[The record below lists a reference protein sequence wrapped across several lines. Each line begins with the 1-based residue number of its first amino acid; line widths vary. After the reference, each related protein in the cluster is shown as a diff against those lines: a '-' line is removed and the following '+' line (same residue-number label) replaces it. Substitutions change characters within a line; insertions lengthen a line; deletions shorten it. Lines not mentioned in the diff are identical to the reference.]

1 MTDVLAAR
9 VAQPDMQG
17 LPEWRVAELLN
28 APDAAFDR
36 VTVQVPVADA
46 RQVLMASLTPDFTT
60 NAWVA
65 ILLTADD
72 AANAA
77 RKPAL
82 AIREAVRA
90 ANVINMADPME
101 AAMVMATL
109 QALITA
115 EVITEQTRDAL
126 IALSQKKQS
135 WADANGVEVTAQTVS
150 LARGRI

>member
-1 MTDVLAAR
+1 MSDVLAAR

-17 LPEWRVAELLN
+17 MPEWQVAEILN

-36 VTVQVPVADA
+36 VAVPVPVADA
-46 RQVLMASLTPDFTT
+46 RQVLMASLTPDSTT

-72 AANAA
+72 VANPA

-82 AIREAVRA
+82 AIREAIRA

-109 QALITA
+109 NALIAA
-115 EVITEQTRDAL
+115 EVITEGTRDKL
-126 IALSQKKQS
+126 IALSQRQQS
-135 WADANGVEVTAQTVS
+135 WAEANGVEVTPRTVS
-150 LARGRI
+150 LTRGRI

>member
-77 RKPAL
+77 RKPGWPFAKPS
-82 AIREAVRA
+82 AR
-90 ANVINMADPME
+90 PM
-101 AAMVMATL
+101 
-109 QALITA
+109 
-115 EVITEQTRDAL
+115 
-126 IALSQKKQS
+126 
-135 WADANGVEVTAQTVS
+135 
-150 LARGRI
+150 

>member
-36 VTVQVPVADA
+36 VTVQVPVPDA
-46 RQVLMASLTPDFTT
+46 RQVLMTSRTPDFKT

-65 ILLTADD
+65 ILLTAED

-77 RKPAL
+77 RKDAL
-82 AIREAVRA
+82 AIREAMKE

>member
-17 LPEWRVAELLN
+17 LPEWRVAEILN
-28 APDAAFDR
+28 APDPAFDR
-36 VTVQVPVADA
+36 VAVPVPVANA
-46 RQVLMASLTPDFTT
+46 RQVLMASLTPDATT

-72 AANAA
+72 VANLA

-82 AIREAVRA
+82 AIREAIRA

-109 QALITA
+109 QALMTA

-126 IALSQKKQS
+126 LALSEREQS
-135 WADANGVEVTAQTVS
+135 WAEVNGVEVTARTVS

>member
-1 MTDVLAAR
+1 
-9 VAQPDMQG
+9 
-17 LPEWRVAELLN
+17 
-28 APDAAFDR
+28 
-36 VTVQVPVADA
+36 
-46 RQVLMASLTPDFTT
+46 
-60 NAWVA
+60 
-65 ILLTADD
+65 
-72 AANAA
+72 
-77 RKPAL
+77 
-82 AIREAVRA
+82 
-90 ANVINMADPME
+90 MADPME

>member
-1 MTDVLAAR
+1 MTDVLVAR

-46 RQVLMASLTPDFTT
+46 RKIMMTSRTPDRST

-65 ILLTADD
+65 ILL
-72 AANAA
+72 AAEDVSSEA

-82 AIREAVRA
+82 AMLWAMRE
-90 ANVINMADPME
+90 ANVIDMTDPME
-101 AAMVMATL
+101 AAMVTATL

-115 EVITEQTRDAL
+115 EVITEQTRAAL
-126 IALSQKKQS
+126 IALSQRQQS
-135 WADANGVEVTAQTVS
+135 WAEANGVEVTAQTVS